1 MLILHFIL
9 GLVSLLKNNNN
20 KNLSVGVRKI
30 VVQVRG
36 SKNDYPAH
44 RRFQVAMTHPIC
56 NSSTQEAMI
65 GDPLSKVAS

>member
-1 MLILHFIL
+1 MFIDS
-9 GLVSLLKNNNN
+9 SLYLRFGISLKNNNN
-20 KNLSVGVRKI
+20 KNLSVG

-56 NSSTQEAMI
+56 NSSTQEAVI

>member
-1 MLILHFIL
+1 MCIDS
-9 GLVSLLKNNNN
+9 SLYLRFGISLKNNNE
-20 KNLSVGVRKI
+20 NLSVG